1 MTGLRLRPAAADSGS
16 GWDIIITIRP
26 ARLADPGLPWAV
38 DSADP
43 VRLEAVGLAV
53 PAAAGPAVSAAWA
66 AAEAMAAAVA
76 AAADFLFWKKGKHTE
91 ARPVDEAAR
100 CAWRRAPIFAS
111 ASLGA
116 P

>member
-16 GWDIIITIRP
+16 GWDIIITIHP

-43 VRLEAVGLAV
+43 VR

-66 AAEAMAAAVA
+66 AAEVTAAAVA